1 MSIGALFNSYLYHGN
16 SLKKRFFEGWYFKF
30 VDKRKQKSF
39 AVIPGV
45 STASSKNESHSFI
58 QFLSGSRNESGN
70 FIYPFDDFHSDT
82 KRFSVEIG
90 DNHFSTERVSLKMKD
105 EKVKIDGEIKIID
118 PYLWPVRFYSP
129 GIMGPFSFVPFME
142 CYHGVVSM
150 DHSLEGEVEVNGEV
164 IDLYGGKGYIEK
176 DWGRSFPEA
185 WVWMQSNNFDHDGTS
200 FMLSVATIPW
210 LGRSFTGCLCAFLY
224 KGELYRFATYK
235 GAKIIR
241 VDSSGDRIAVE
252 LRQREFTIH
261 VDARKTSGAQLI
273 SPVQGSMSGKIDESL
288 TSEIHL
294 KIHEDSTLL
303 FEGTGTNSG
312 LEAVGKLRL
321 KD

>member
-1 MSIGALFNSYLYHGN
+1 VV
-16 SLKKRFFEGWYFKF
+16 FKF

-70 FIYPFDDFHSDT
+70 FVYPFDDFHSDT

-150 DHSLEGEVEVNGEV
+150 DHSLEGEVEVPFDEGPRGSE
-164 IDLYGGKGYIEK
+164 LL
-176 DWGRSFPEA
+176 
-185 WVWMQSNNFDHDGTS
+185 SN
-200 FMLSVATIPW
+200 
-210 LGRSFTGCLCAFLY
+210 
-224 KGELYRFATYK
+224 
-235 GAKIIR
+235 
-241 VDSSGDRIAVE
+241 
-252 LRQREFTIH
+252 
-261 VDARKTSGAQLI
+261 
-273 SPVQGSMSGKIDESL
+273 
-288 TSEIHL
+288 
-294 KIHEDSTLL
+294 
-303 FEGTGTNSG
+303 
-312 LEAVGKLRL
+312 
-321 KD
+321 